1 MISTIYTGTYR
12 EPEWKELKHWGIKGM
27 KWGIRRYQN
36 EDGTLTPEGKRRY
49 TTKENFTNE
58 QERRSDERVKTLL
71 ISAGAAAA
79 GAALSKGS
87 TAGRIK
93 DAAIGG
99 LSTLGLNSAVGAIRR
114 NKRLSKFRDDTFFNE
129 MKKDKKF
136 MKAYESGVLKN
147 YQKPASD
154 MADKLGKK
162 YGYGNPFGF
171 AIPYDEYDSTDPN
184 GRSKN
189 NINNQRYMDA
199 LLYQRNSKKKAFG
212 ADKNA
217 WGVRQVTTP
226 GYYKTKKR

>member
-49 TTKENFTNE
+49 TTKENFTKEQGLRKNE
-58 QERRSDERVKTLL
+58 RFKSL
-71 ISAGAAAA
+71 ITSSGGAAT
-79 GAALSKGS
+79 GAL
-87 TAGRIK
+87 
-93 DAAIGG
+93 IGG
-99 LSTLGLNSAVGAIRR
+99 SSVKSRVLGGLAGGLATLGVSSAADAIRR

-171 AIPYDEYDSTDPN
+171 EIPYDEYDSTDPN

-199 LLYQRNSKKKAFG
+199 LLYQRNSKKRAFG
-212 ADKNA
+212 ADKNM